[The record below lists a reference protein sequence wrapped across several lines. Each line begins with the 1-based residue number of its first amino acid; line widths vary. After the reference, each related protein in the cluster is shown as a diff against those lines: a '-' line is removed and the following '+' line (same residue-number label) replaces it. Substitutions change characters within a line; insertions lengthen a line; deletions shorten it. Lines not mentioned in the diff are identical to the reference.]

1 MTSIPMPAEPTTS
14 GALPSAQDLAAMG
27 MTGQQFADLQSSIAN
42 MDLSKLAVNPFGT
55 IDIIG
60 GRSPFSIDESKYMV
74 SAPLS
79 NKGNP
84 TSTLRQSS
92 NDFFVYDQQPV
103 RLVDNATKQV
113 VFEGAGPE
121 DARKAS
127 ELAAQLTAQGGR
139 KAAWDIQVGPQ
150 TLDTSMMGVPTRPE
164 GSWMSVAEEQK
175 NKSTLG
181 KIGSIAGT
189 VLPLAMIPLT
199 MGASAPLAGLGTAGT
214 IGLGA
219 GVGAASAGLR
229 GQDIL
234 KGAVMGGLTSAGGQ
248 LLSAPLKG
256 AGLGVDAARAVGT
269 GIGATAGGLATGQS
283 LQNSLLGGVAA
294 GGATYLGSKLF
305 GGPQPPSS
313 DVNLNNPGDLA
324 YGTTGAANAT
334 NNLNAIAQSTAAQLA
349 SAGLPTTSFSVFSPT
364 ATPVGASSGVTG
376 APRLVVTAPSSGVA
390 PSFAV
395 TTPTKG
401 PDIDITA
408 LRDLAVKEEGGLGAV
423 GGPFTPA
430 VPPSDYTVTAKT
442 TDGGGT
448 AGPPIPP
455 ATTKGPDIELT
466 GTRVNEAGT
475 PPPFDLL
482 DLIQDPK
489 VQEDLKSGRDDGKG
503 KFGVEEIL
511 AALGLLGGIGGGGGK
526 GGTTGTG
533 TQALNPIFSAKLP
546 TPGEGGALRVGG
558 LGPRVTGPG
567 GTYSARPVADWYRFG
582 MGPAMDIPAGV
593 NLARATSPYAGFGP
607 GTLGKETFN
616 RVTAGAG
623 PEVYGRQ
630 PGFTGVTTNQTVG
643 DTQVVDGNT
652 WVWGGPQR
660 GWEMQYV
667 DPATGQKK
675 TMPGNGATNVSSFA
689 NNPTI
694 PVNQPY
700 FKQNLTNIPGWAET
714 YQGWQ
719 KAMMNANVPQDV
731 RFAAEREFMQ
741 ALEQR
746 PFNSANDLV
755 AFARSLYNRSTQP
768 RPAAHGGSMGYS
780 RGSSRESF
788 AVNGPGT
795 GRSDEIPAVLSDGE
809 YVIDA
814 ETVALLGDGSSKAG
828 AKKLDEMRIKIR
840 KHKGRNLA
848 KGKFSVNAKRPEKYL
863 SGGRA

>member
-1 MTSIPMPAEPTTS
+1 MTSIPMPAEPTPS

-42 MDLSKLAVNPFGT
+42 MDLTKLAVNPFGT
-55 IDIIG
+55 IDLIG
-60 GRSPFSIDESKYMV
+60 GRSPYSIDESKYMV

-103 RLVDNATKQV
+103 RLVDNATGQV
-113 VFEGAGPE
+113 VFEGSGPE

-139 KAAWDIQVGPQ
+139 KATWDIQTGPGLDLSGYGAGQQ
-150 TLDTSMMGVPTRPE
+150 TGWQT
-164 GSWMSVAEEQK
+164 VANEEK

-181 KIGSIAGT
+181 KIGSVVGT
-189 VLPLAMIPLT
+189 ALPLAMIPLT

-294 GGATYLGSKLF
+294 GGTTYLGSKLF
-305 GGPQPPSS
+305 GGVQPSPS
-313 DVNLNNPGDLA
+313 DVSLNNPGDLA
-324 YGTTGAANAT
+324 YGATGAANAT

-395 TTPTKG
+395 TTPSKG

-442 TDGGGT
+442 TDGGAS

-455 ATTKGPDIELT
+455 GSTRGPDIELT

-482 DLIQDPK
+482 DLVQDPK
-489 VQEDLKSGRDDGKG
+489 VQEELKSGRDDDKS
-503 KFGVEEIL
+503 KFGVDDALL
-511 AALGLLGGIGGGGGK
+511 ALSLLSGAGGGGGGGGG
-526 GGTTGTG
+526 GGTPGTG
-533 TQALNPIFSAKLP
+533 AQALNPIFSAKLP
-546 TPGEGGALRVGG
+546 TPGEGGAFKVGG
-558 LGPRVTGPG
+558 LDYTTPPAR
-567 GTYSARPVADWYRFG
+567 SAADMYRYA

-607 GTLGKETFN
+607 GTLGQETFN
-616 RVTAGAG
+616 RITAGAG

-630 PGFTGVTTNQTVG
+630 PGFTGVTTNQTIG

-660 GWEMQYV
+660 GWEMQYI
-667 DPATGQKK
+667 DPVTGQKK
-675 TMPGNGATNVSSFA
+675 TIPGNGATNVSSFA

-700 FKQNLTNIPGWAET
+700 FKQNLTNIPDWADT
-714 YQGWQ
+714 YHGWQ

-746 PFNSANDLV
+746 PFSNANDLV

-768 RPAAHGGSMGYS
+768 RAAAHGGSMGYS